1 MSSYIEKQN
10 NYNKKE
16 KRMKKVVIVLATVVA
31 LTSCDMIG
39 GGRKQLEAEND
50 SLMAVLANRNAEL
63 DEMLSTFNDISEGF
77 RQINAAE
84 SRVDLQRYAVSEGS
98 LNAKEQLTN
107 DIEFIR
113 KQMEENREQIAK
125 LQEQLKKSNN
135 QSSQLRRAVEQ
146 LTKEL
151 EDKAQHIENLRAEL
165 AAKNI
170 QIQELDMT
178 VKALAV
184 ARKELADA
192 NEAKAETIS
201 RQDQDLHTAWFVF
214 GTKSELKEKNI
225 LRKSEVLTGDKVDFK
240 YFTKI
245 DIRSTNQIRLFA
257 KGAEL
262 LTSHPQS
269 SYIFEK
275 DDQGEL
281 TLKITNTKEFWSI
294 SKYLVIQVKK
304 TR

>member
-1 MSSYIEKQN
+1 
-10 NYNKKE
+10 
-16 KRMKKVVIVLATVVA
+16 MKKVVIVLATVVA

-225 LRKSEVLTGDKVDFK
+225 LRKGEVLTGDKVDFK

-262 LTSHPQS
+262 LTSHPKS

>member
-1 MSSYIEKQN
+1 
-10 NYNKKE
+10 
-16 KRMKKVVIVLATVVA
+16 MKKVVIVLATVVA

-135 QSSQLRRAVEQ
+135 QSSQLKRAVDQ

-151 EDKAQHIENLRAEL
+151 EDKTQRIENLRAEL

-214 GTKSELKEKNI
+214 GTKKELKEQQI
-225 LRKSEVLTGDKVDFK
+225 LKDGKVLQGNFNKE
-240 YFTKI
+240 YFTKV
-245 DIRSTNQIRLFA
+245 DIRVDKEIKLYSRSA
-257 KGAEL
+257 KM
-262 LTSHPQS
+262 LTSHPSS
-269 SYIFEK
+269 SY
-275 DDQGEL
+275 
-281 TLKITNTKEFWSI
+281 TLQRDANKQYVLRITDPQQFWST
-294 SKYLVIQVKK
+294 SKYLVILVD
-304 TR
+304 

>member
-1 MSSYIEKQN
+1 
-10 NYNKKE
+10 
-16 KRMKKVVIVLATVVA
+16 MKKVVIVLATVVA

-39 GGRKQLEAEND
+39 GGRKQLQAEND

-201 RQDQDLHTAWFVF
+201 RQDQALHTAWFVF

-225 LRKSEVLTGDKVDFK
+225 LRKGEVLTGDKVDFK

-262 LTSHPQS
+262 LTNHPKS

>member
-1 MSSYIEKQN
+1 
-10 NYNKKE
+10 
-16 KRMKKVVIVLATVVA
+16 MKKVVIVLATVVA

-39 GGRKQLEAEND
+39 GGRKRLEAEND
-50 SLMAVLANRNAEL
+50 SLIAVLANRNAEL

-77 RQINAAE
+77 RLINVAE

-113 KQMEENREQIAK
+113 NQMELNRQQIAK

-135 QSSQLRRAVEQ
+135 QSSQLKRAVDQ

-151 EDKAQHIENLRAEL
+151 EDKTQRIENLRAEL

-178 VKALAV
+178 VKALAA

-192 NEAKAETIS
+192 NEAKIMTIAQ
-201 RQDQDLHTAWFVF
+201 QDQDLHTAWFVF

-225 LRKSEVLTGDKVDFK
+225 LRKGEVLTGDQIDFK

-245 DIRSTNQIRLFA
+245 DIRTTNKVRLFA

-262 LTSHPQS
+262 LTSHPKS
-269 SYIFEK
+269 SYTFEK
-275 DDQGEL
+275 DDKGEL
-281 TLKITNTKEFWSI
+281 TLKITNTKEFWGI

-304 TR
+304 PV